1 VAYSILVVDE
11 QPTEVARLVRPLQ
24 NAGYRVIGTTTF
36 EAAMQTLA
44 ERPPH
49 LLIAAER
56 LGPFN
61 GLHLVVRGRSEF
73 PQMAAIV
80 TASAKDPVLE
90 AEATTFGANC
100 VVAPRN
106 STELL
111 ALVTRTFAMRPM

>member
-11 QPTEVARLVRPLQ
+11 QPMEVARLVGPLES
-24 NAGYRVIGTTTF
+24 AGYRVTGATTF

-49 LLIAAER
+49 LLIASER
-56 LGPFN
+56 LGSFN
-61 GLHLVVRGRSEF
+61 GLHLVLRGRF
-73 PQMAAIV
+73 DHPQMAAIV
-80 TASAKDPVLE
+80 TAGSKDPVLE
-90 AEATTFGANC
+90 AEAATFGASC
-100 VVAPRN
+100 AVAPRN